1 VIAQTEE
8 GEMSFNLYFEE
19 RINFLI
25 KIDKLVYSNQ
35 TLINQTNKLTIHSSI
50 SMF

>member
-8 GEMSFNLYFEE
+8 GEMSFNSYFEE

-25 KIDKLVYSNQ
+25 KIDKLFYSNK
-35 TLINQTNKLTIHSSI
+35 TLINKPTN
-50 SMF
+50 